1 MAASES
7 ILVEMERLQ
16 DDVLSR
22 LDELNARVEALLASE
37 NASPSALAVV
47 RMGTVATA

>member
-1 MAASES
+1 MASSEN

-37 NASPSALAVV
+37 TVSPAGLAVV
-47 RMGTVATA
+47 RMAADAAA